1 MAERQIDP
9 RLKKI
14 IADGDTKTLVSY
26 AMELG
31 ERVAGEDLGRT
42 QIRNIYGM
50 VKAFESKRTR
60 DYDQLIMMLPK
71 LRYAAARESRL
82 KPLEEAL
89 SDGITLIGEDEER
102 FRRFADF
109 FEAVVAYHYAASE
122 DRKKD
127 KKERG

>member
-1 MAERQIDP
+1 MEQRRIDP

-14 IADGDTKTLVSY
+14 ISQGDTDTLISY

-50 VKAFESKRTR
+50 VKAFESRLPR
-60 DYDQLIMMLPK
+60 DYDQLKLLIPK
-71 LRYAAARESRL
+71 LHYAAARQGKL
-82 KPLEEAL
+82 APLVEAL
-89 SDGITLIGEDEER
+89 TDGITLIEGQDER
-102 FRRFADF
+102 FRRFANF

-122 DRKKD
+122 DRKKS
-127 KKERG
+127 RRR